1 MSARRPLAVLLA
13 ATTLL
18 ALPAIAL
25 AVTIRAS
32 LTNIEA
38 DVMCVACHE
47 PLAVAQSPQAD
58 SERSY
63 ILMLIH
69 RGETKVQIERQLV
82 AQYGPSVL
90 AKPPAHG
97 FSLLL
102 YILPPVLVAIGL
114 AILAFTLPRWRRRAR
129 ARAAA
134 SEPEI
139 SPALALS
146 PGETKRLDDELSRYP
161 G

>member
-1 MSARRPLAVLLA
+1 MRARRPLAALLA
-13 ATTLL
+13 TTALL
-18 ALPAIAL
+18 ALPGGAL

-32 LTNIEA
+32 LTDIEA
-38 DVMCVACHE
+38 DVMCVVCHE

-58 SERSY
+58 AERAY

-69 RGETKVQIERQLV
+69 RGETKAQIERQLV

-90 AKPPAHG
+90 GKPPAHG

-102 YILPPVLVAIGL
+102 YVLPPVLVAIGL
-114 AILAFTLPRWRRRAR
+114 AILAFTLPRWRRRAATR
-129 ARAAA
+129 ADAAA
-134 SEPEI
+134 ATPTV
-139 SPALALS
+139 ALS
-146 PGETKRLDDELSRYP
+146 TGEAQRLEDELSRYP

>member
-1 MSARRPLAVLLA
+1 MTTRRPLAALLA
-13 ATTLL
+13 VTALL
-18 ALPAIAL
+18 ALPAGAS

-32 LTNIEA
+32 LTDVEA
-38 DVMCVACHE
+38 DVMCVVCHE

-58 SERSY
+58 RERAY
-63 ILMLIH
+63 ILTLIH
-69 RGETKVQIERQLV
+69 QGEAKAQIEHALV

-102 YILPPVLVAIGL
+102 YILPPVLVAVGL
-114 AILAFTLPRWRRRAR
+114 AILAFALPRWRRRSAAR
-129 ARAAA
+129 ASA
-134 SEPEI
+134 SGSAI
-139 SPALALS
+139 SPAMALS
-146 PGETKRLDDELSRYP
+146 PREAQRLDDELRHYR